1 MCNSSTYGPGGA
13 LHGAS
18 SRGTYSTLIAV
29 SCPSCV
35 WIEPV
40 RPLLLY
46 KLGSNGLPGTL
57 HTQIGELTAL
67 LRDLLCRCPHQT
79 LHAHLA

>member
-1 MCNSSTYGPGGA
+1 MCNSRTYGPGEV
-13 LHGAS
+13 S
-18 SRGTYSTLIAV
+18 VV

-46 KLGSNGLPGTL
+46 KLGSNGLTGTIP
-57 HTQIGELTAL
+57 TQLGELTAL
-67 LRDLLCRCPHQT
+67 LRDLCKCVHQT